1 MIRIGRHV
9 LIPPIPWNPCKYGA
23 RTHTKDFKS
32 SPSFS
37 FPKKFKKGRPTSRP
51 PRFSPSLPPPVKKG
65 QKQKLHR
72 SKKSREKERRE
83 GEEGRVGP
91 ISIFKAKKEKGQA
104 DDRPTGEGK
113 RVGKTFRLQP
123 PSLPRNN
130 ITTKEKEI
138 SVGRGA
144 SLQGWRECPGWME
157 DCCSVFGSKIGG
169 GGGSGLFVWKEE
181 NFIPLFSH
189 PLFSSLLDR
198 FQRPSPLLLSS
209 KAGRRVSGGRKE
221 PRRRSSTLPFPSPLA
236 PKTPIPLFS
245 SPAGGRPLH
254 SLTTQQPPPPPPPP
268 QALFPFR
275 AKPSRLQIFHPD
287 GGREK

>member
-113 RVGKTFRLQP
+113 RVGKTFRLP
-123 PSLPRNN
+123 
-130 ITTKEKEI
+130 
-138 SVGRGA
+138 
-144 SLQGWRECPGWME
+144 
-157 DCCSVFGSKIGG
+157 
-169 GGGSGLFVWKEE
+169 
-181 NFIPLFSH
+181 
-189 PLFSSLLDR
+189 
-198 FQRPSPLLLSS
+198 
-209 KAGRRVSGGRKE
+209 
-221 PRRRSSTLPFPSPLA
+221 PFPATTSQQRKKKFQL
-236 PKTPIPLFS
+236 
-245 SPAGGRPLH
+245 AGGPR
-254 SLTTQQPPPPPPPP
+254 SRAGGNARVGWKTVV
-268 QALFPFR
+268 LFLDP
-275 AKPSRLQIFHPD
+275 K
-287 GGREK
+287 